1 MHMRSFTWFILICL
15 AAFVW
20 ESRALVAFHWMG
32 LTHRQ
37 RVWWA
42 VGLSIFFLATF
53 AHLLKPIFF

>member
-32 LTHRQ
+32 LTRKQ
-37 RVWWA
+37 KAGWA
-42 VGLSIFFLATF
+42 VGLSLFFGF
-53 AHLLKPIFF
+53 VFYHLLKPILF